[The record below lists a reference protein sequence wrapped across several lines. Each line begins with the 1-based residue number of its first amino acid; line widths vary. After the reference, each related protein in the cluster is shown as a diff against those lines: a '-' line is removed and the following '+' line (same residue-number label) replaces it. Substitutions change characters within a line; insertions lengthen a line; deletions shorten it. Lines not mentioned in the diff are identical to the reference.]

1 MKDHYEVTIGIPVY
15 KSVEF
20 ISETLCSALNQTFPD
35 IEFFVVDDC
44 GNDGSM
50 DVVYL
55 LQKKHP
61 RGKDIRILSNDK
73 NLGIYN
79 CRNLIID
86 KAKGRYLYF
95 MDSDDLIE
103 TNTIQLLY
111 KALTHNRVQ
120 IAYGSY
126 DIIDIINHSPTQVY
140 QKESLI
146 MRGDDKLA
154 MYAFKNM
161 NVFHVSVCNFLID
174 LSFLRQTGLRFIDV
188 NYWEDMAFTTEL
200 VTKVTTAVLL
210 SDVIYHYIRRPDSLS
225 HYQNRVQL
233 EKCEIRKNILVIDY
247 LKEKCCFLKGKPYLP
262 YLAYNLEMNSF
273 YVVCHIL
280 KLFNRIVPRYTYKEL
295 HRIMRHPLQIE
306 DIVKSRHKLIANFVF
321 YVLGM
326 MPICLFVPSIWLI
339 GKFKSA
345 L

>member
-20 ISETLCSALNQTFPD
+20 ISETLCSVLNQTFQD
-35 IEFFVVDDC
+35 LEFLIIDDC

-50 DVVYL
+50 DVVYH
-55 LQKKHP
+55 LQDTHP
-61 RGKDIRILSNDK
+61 RGKDIRVLTNGK
-73 NLGIYN
+73 TLGVSY

-103 TNTIQLLY
+103 HDTIQLLY
-111 KALTHNRVQ
+111 DALILYQAQV
-120 IAYGSY
+120 AYGSY
-126 DIIDIINHSPTQVY
+126 EIIDGITHGPTLVY
-140 QKESLI
+140 QKASLVL
-146 MRGDDKLA
+146 KKENELA
-154 MYAFKNM
+154 MYAFKHNQ
-161 NVFHVSVCNFLID
+161 VFHVSVCNFLID
-174 LSFLRQTGLRFIDV
+174 LSFLRHSGLRFVDID
-188 NYWEDMAFTTEL
+188 YWEDMAFTTEL
-200 VTKVTTAVLL
+200 VTKVTKAVLL
-210 SDVIYHYIRRPDSLS
+210 SDVTYHYIRRPDSLS
-225 HYQNRVQL
+225 HYQNRAQL
-233 EKCEIRKNILVIDY
+233 EKREIQKNTFVIDD
-247 LKEKCCFLKGKPYLP
+247 LKNLCYSLKGKPYLP

-280 KLFNRIVPRYTYKEL
+280 KLFYRIVPRYTYKEL
-295 HRIMRHPLQIE
+295 RSIMRHPLPIG
-306 DIVKSRHKLIANFVF
+306 DIVKNRHKLVANIVF

-326 MPICLFVPSIWLI
+326 MPIYLFVPSIWVI